1 MNRQTIML
9 IAMVVVLGVFFRDT
23 IMQLFSKRSAVLPSL
38 SKPSAAPKE
47 GIDDSAIRTLLDG
60 SGVDSL
66 AFGPDKWSSDFF
78 QDRTKLFESWFRVT
92 GISKGP
98 NGYMAIIN
106 EEIIKEG
113 QTMRGFRVTK
123 IQDDHVHMIKNK
135 DKITLELIK

>member
-9 IAMVVVLGVFFRDT
+9 IAMVLVLGFFFSDT
-23 IMQLFSKRSAVLPSL
+23 IMQLFSKGSAALPSL
-38 SKPSAAPKE
+38 SKPSAPKR
-47 GIDDSAIRTLLDG
+47 IDDSAIRALLAEVG
-60 SGVDSL
+60 ADSL
-66 AFGPDKWSSDFF
+66 VFGTDQWSSDIF

-98 NGYMAIIN
+98 SGYMAIVN

-113 QTMRGFRVTK
+113 HTMLGFRVTK

-135 DKITLELIK
+135 DKIILELIQ

>member
-9 IAMVVVLGVFFRDT
+9 IAMVVVLGVFFSDT
-23 IMQLFSKRSAVLPSL
+23 IMQLFSKGAAALPTL
-38 SKPSAAPKE
+38 SKPSSPK
-47 GIDDSAIRTLLDG
+47 GIDDSAIRALLDEAG
-60 SGVDSL
+60 IDSL
-66 AFGPDKWSSDFF
+66 AFGPNQWSNDFF
-78 QDRTKLFESWFRVT
+78 QNRTKLFESWFKVT

-113 QTMRGFRVTK
+113 HTMLGFRVTK

>member
-1 MNRQTIML
+1 MVVGLGGFFIITIMK
-9 IAMVVVLGVFFRDT
+9 I
-23 IMQLFSKRSAVLPSL
+23 FSKGSAALPSL
-38 SKPSAAPKE
+38 SKQSASK
-47 GIDDSAIRTLLDG
+47 GIDDSAIRALLDEA
-60 SGVDSL
+60 GVDSL
-66 AFGPDKWSSDFF
+66 AFGPDQWSNDFF
-78 QDRTKLFESWFRVT
+78 QNRTKLFESWFKVT

-113 QTMRGFRVTK
+113 HTMLGFRVTK

>member
-9 IAMVVVLGVFFRDT
+9 IAMVVVLGVFFSDT
-23 IMQLFSKRSAVLPSL
+23 IMQLFSKGAAALPSL
-38 SKPSAAPKE
+38 SKPSSPK
-47 GIDDSAIRTLLDG
+47 GIDDSAIRALLDEA
-60 SGVDSL
+60 GVDSL
-66 AFGPDKWSSDFF
+66 AFGPDQWSNDFF
-78 QDRTKLFESWFRVT
+78 QNRTKLFESWFKVT

-113 QTMRGFRVTK
+113 HTMLGFRITK

>member
-9 IAMVVVLGVFFRDT
+9 IAMVVLLGVFFSDT
-23 IMQLFSKRSAVLPSL
+23 IMQLFSKGSAVLPSL

-98 NGYMAIIN
+98 SGYMAIVN

-113 QTMRGFRVTK
+113 HTLLGFRVTK

-135 DKITLELIK
+135 DKIILELIQ